1 MTAFELQILDS
12 LQTIH
17 TPVLD
22 RIMIG
27 FSRLGDFGLIWII
40 LDVIL
45 LLIPRTRTAG
55 KVLLLG
61 MLLEAIGVN
70 IVLKPLVARIR
81 PYEVNPAVE
90 LITKEM
96 WDYSFPSGHT
106 AIAFTAVT
114 GLYLMKMKPLWQICL
129 PVAALIAFSRMYL
142 YVHFPTDVL
151 AGVFLGILFGWL
163 GFRLTGWIENNKR
176 KENSKQA

>member
-27 FSRLGDFGLIWII
+27 FSRLEDYGLIWII

-61 MLLEAIGVN
+61 ILLEAVGVN
-70 IVLKPLVARIR
+70 LILKPLVARTR
-81 PYEVNPAVE
+81 PYEVNPAAE
-90 LITKEM
+90 LITREM

-114 GLYLMKMKPLWQICL
+114 VLYLTKMKPLWQIAL
-129 PVAALIAFSRMYL
+129 PVACLIAFSRMYL
-142 YVHFPTDVL
+142 YVHFPTDVA
-151 AGVFLGILFGWL
+151 AGVILGILFGVL
-163 GFRLTGWIENNKR
+163 GFRLEEWITKR
-176 KENSKQA
+176 QADTKQS